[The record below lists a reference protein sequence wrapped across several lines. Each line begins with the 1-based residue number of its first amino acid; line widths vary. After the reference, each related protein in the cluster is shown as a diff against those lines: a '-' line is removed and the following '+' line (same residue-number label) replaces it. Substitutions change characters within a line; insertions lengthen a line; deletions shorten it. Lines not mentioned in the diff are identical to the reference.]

1 MAFETTNYQC
11 ISCNGPLHFSSE
23 SGLLECDYCG
33 SKFTPAQIEEY
44 YARSEEKHEAAA
56 AAATAAE
63 AKRNAQAAPEEPA
76 NEPAQNAAPDKDFDP
91 IQNYLNRSKWEEGEQ
106 DNLRSFTCSSC
117 GAELLTDTTT
127 AVTQCPYCGNPT
139 VLPGQ
144 LNDTLRPE
152 FVIPFR
158 QNKDQAVAALKEY
171 YKGKKFLPDNFT
183 KGNHLEEV
191 QGVYVPFWLY
201 TASAEGSATFTAT
214 NSTYWSDSEN
224 DYVETEFYDAT
235 REGTMD
241 FEKVPVDA
249 SSKMPDAHMDAIEP
263 FDYSD
268 LQPFSMGYLPGYLT
282 DRYDEDASM
291 CQSRAQG
298 RIEQTTVDLLRET
311 VTGYDSVY
319 PKSSSVDPTW
329 EDATYAL
336 LPVWMLHTKY
346 NDKDLL
352 FAMNGQTGRLIGDLP
367 VDKGKVVF
375 QFLIVFLPVLAVLI
389 AIICLF
395 LLK

>member
-44 YARSEEKHEAAA
+44 YAQSEEKHEAAA
-56 AAATAAE
+56 AAAVAAE

-76 NEPAQNAAPDKDFDP
+76 SAPAQNAAPDKDFDP

-171 YKGKKFLPDNFT
+171 YKGKKFLPDDFT

-201 TASAEGSATFTAT
+201 TA
-214 NSTYWSDSEN
+214 
-224 DYVETEFYDAT
+224 
-235 REGTMD
+235 
-241 FEKVPVDA
+241 
-249 SSKMPDAHMDAIEP
+249 
-263 FDYSD
+263 
-268 LQPFSMGYLPGYLT
+268 
-282 DRYDEDASM
+282 
-291 CQSRAQG
+291 
-298 RIEQTTVDLLRET
+298 
-311 VTGYDSVY
+311 
-319 PKSSSVDPTW
+319 
-329 EDATYAL
+329 
-336 LPVWMLHTKY
+336 
-346 NDKDLL
+346 
-352 FAMNGQTGRLIGDLP
+352 
-367 VDKGKVVF
+367 
-375 QFLIVFLPVLAVLI
+375 
-389 AIICLF
+389 
-395 LLK
+395 